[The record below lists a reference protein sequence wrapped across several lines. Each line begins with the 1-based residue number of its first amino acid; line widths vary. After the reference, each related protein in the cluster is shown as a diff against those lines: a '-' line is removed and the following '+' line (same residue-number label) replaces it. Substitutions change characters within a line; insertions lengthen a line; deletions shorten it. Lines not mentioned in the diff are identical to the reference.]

1 MRAEIVSVGT
11 ELLLGQI
18 VDTNAAALGRLL
30 AEYGMVHTNRQ
41 TVGDNLARLTDA
53 LSLALSRAE
62 VVFTIGGLGPTED
75 DLTRDGIAAALADPL
90 VADPRIEEELRAI
103 FATRKMAF
111 VESNLRQAMRPSCGE
126 AIPNPNGT
134 APGLICR
141 KDGKVVIALPG
152 PKGEFVPMLQG
163 PVTEELKRLWSGVA
177 FFSRT
182 LRTCGIG
189 ESLLEDRI
197 RPLLGGDNPTVAPYA
212 KVGEVHLRLTAR
224 ARTEAE
230 AEAAIAPIE
239 TRIREILGEH
249 VYGAGQTTLEE
260 SILAELARRSQTLAV
275 AESCTGGGLG
285 QRLTQAPGASQA
297 FLGGVIAY
305 SNALK
310 GEVLKVAEPTLAT
323 DGAVSE
329 ACAREMAHGVR
340 TLTGA
345 DWSVSVTGIAGPS
358 GGTPDKPVG
367 LVFLGLLGPRV
378 DEVVRLQLRGERDQ
392 VRERAVA
399 FALIHLRRSL
409 ASPE

>member
-18 VDTNAAALGRLL
+18 VDTNAAALGGLL
-30 AEYGMVHTNRQ
+30 AEYGMVHTHRQ

-53 LSLALSRAE
+53 LTLALSRSE

-75 DLTRDGIAAALADPL
+75 DLTRDGIAAALGDPL
-90 VADPRIEEELRAI
+90 VADTQLEEDLRAI

-111 VESNLRQAMRPSCGE
+111 VESNLRQATRPACAE

-141 KDGKVVIALPG
+141 KDAKVVIALPG
-152 PKGEFVPMLQG
+152 PKGEFVPMLRG
-163 PVTEELKRLWSGVA
+163 PVVDELKRLWSGVA
-177 FFSRT
+177 FYSRT

-197 RPLLGGDNPTVAPYA
+197 RSLLGSENPTVAPYA

-224 ARTEAE
+224 ARTQAE
-230 AEAAIAPIE
+230 AEAAITPVE
-239 TRIREILGEH
+239 ERIREILGDH
-249 VYGAGQTTLEE
+249 VYGVGQTTLEE
-260 SILAELARRSQTLAV
+260 SILAELSGRRQTLAV

-285 QRLTQAPGASQA
+285 QRLTQSPGASQA

-305 SNALK
+305 SNELK
-310 GEVLKVAEPTLAT
+310 RRTLDVGEATLQT
-323 DGAVSE
+323 EGAVSE
-329 ACAREMAHGVR
+329 SCAREMARGVR
-340 TLTGA
+340 ALTNA
-345 DWSVSVTGIAGPS
+345 DWAVSVTGIAGP
-358 GGTPDKPVG
+358 GGTPEKPVG
-367 LVFLGLLGPRV
+367 LVFVGIVGPAV
-378 DEVVRLQLRGERDQ
+378 DEVVRLQLRGDRAQ

-399 FALIHLRRSL
+399 FALIHLRQCL
-409 ASPE
+409 ARTT